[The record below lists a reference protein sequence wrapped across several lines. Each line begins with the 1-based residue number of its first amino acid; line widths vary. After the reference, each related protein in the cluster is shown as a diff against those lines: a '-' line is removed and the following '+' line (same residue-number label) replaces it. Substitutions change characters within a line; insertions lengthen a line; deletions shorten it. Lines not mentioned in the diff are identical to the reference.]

1 MIKRI
6 RTALVALL
14 VAFAIAFGL
23 GPLDG
28 FFGTNSTP
36 SVLVG
41 IKLPPPALT
50 FLNDPTGLP
59 LRP

>member
-14 VAFAIAFGL
+14 IAFATAFGL

-28 FFGTNSTP
+28 FLGISSTP
-36 SVLVG
+36 SVLAGGVV
-41 IKLPPPALT
+41 KPKP
-50 FLNDPTGLP
+50 
-59 LRP
+59 